1 VPTLPSLM
9 KFFLNVCIQ
18 VADCFHLLQ
27 NLIDK
32 MKDIFR
38 QEITGNIFIKDGQIM
53 EREPVF
59 DKSATD
65 KNNEQHQRDKEN
77 RKKTTVD
84 HHDTKA
90 MERT

>member
-1 VPTLPSLM
+1 
-9 KFFLNVCIQ
+9 
-18 VADCFHLLQ
+18 
-27 NLIDK
+27 
-32 MKDIFR
+32 
-38 QEITGNIFIKDGQIM
+38 M